1 MEIERKWL
9 FDMEKVPVDQSK
21 TLTHYKQLYL
31 SIDPEV
37 RVRSKVVENLVTGEK
52 TYETY
57 MLCVKG
63 EGDLTRTEIQT
74 PLDKNEFIRLLK
86 ENNVDL
92 AYAIK
97 KKYYTIPIGEYK
109 LTVGT
114 VDKGTEAEFSYGEIE
129 FDSEEEALAFNPP
142 EWFGKEVTND
152 KSYKMKNYW
161 KRTRIDNFWFVH
173 ENEPIIE
180 MLEKEHLSK
189 ISFDLLR
196 EKEYL
201 RFKFKDGNVTRISS
215 DQIELKDELMKR
227 NDIDELVTEWAIEKD
242 DKTKEVSLPIS
253 FDSKTCKYYIST
265 KIVEDF
271 IDSVKVET
279 INKRTTFVTAVLK
292 NGFIIYETSTSV
304 SVEGYDEK
312 IGTMICMKKIKD
324 KIFEYFGFVLK
335 CIQ

>member
-9 FDMEKVPVDQSK
+9 FDMRKVPVDQSK

-37 RVRSKVVENLVTGEK
+37 RVRSKVVENLLTGEK
-52 TYETY
+52 YHETY

-74 PLDKNEFIRLLK
+74 PIERNEFIRLIE
-86 ENNVDL
+86 ENDILL
-92 AYAIK
+92 ASAIK
-97 KKYYTIPIGEYK
+97 KKYYTIPVGEYK

-114 VDKGTEAEFSYGEIE
+114 VDKGTPEEFSYGEIE
-129 FDSEEEALAFNPP
+129 FNSEEEALAFNPP

-161 KRTRIDNFWFVH
+161 KRTRIDNFWFVY
-173 ENEPIIE
+173 ENEPTIG

-189 ISFDLLR
+189 ISFNLLR

-201 RFKFKDGNVTRISS
+201 RFKFKDGNIIRILNN
-215 DQIELKDELMKR
+215 QIALKDELMKR
-227 NDIDELVTEWAIEKD
+227 NDIAELVAEWRIEKD

-253 FDSKTCKYYIST
+253 FDSKIGKYYIST
-265 KIVEDF
+265 KNVEDF
-271 IDSVKVET
+271 IDTVKVET
-279 INKRTTFVTAVLK
+279 INERTTFVTVVLK
-292 NGFIIYETSTSV
+292 NGFIMYETSSAASKET
-304 SVEGYDEK
+304 YDEA
-312 IGTMICMKKIKD
+312 IGKSICMKEIKD
-324 KIFEYFGFVLK
+324 RIFEYFGFVLK
-335 CIQ
+335 FIQ

>member
-9 FDMEKVPVDQSK
+9 FDMEKVPVDQSE
-21 TLTHYKQLYL
+21 TITHYKQLYL

-37 RVRSKVVENLVTGEK
+37 RVRSKVVENLITGEK
-52 TYETY
+52 SHETY

-74 PLDKNEFIRLLK
+74 RLNKNEFNRLLE
-86 ENNVDL
+86 ENEV
-92 AYAIK
+92 YITMAINK
-97 KKYYTIPIGEYK
+97 NYYTIPIGEYE

-114 VDKGTEAEFSYGEIE
+114 VDKGTKSEFSYGEIE

-161 KRTRIDNFWFVH
+161 KRTRIDDVWFVYEFDRPARKKH
-173 ENEPIIE
+173 F
-180 MLEKEHLSK
+180 SK
-189 ISFDLLR
+189 ISINLLR

-201 RFKFKDGNVTRISS
+201 HFKFKDGSTEKIPSE
-215 DQIELKDELMKR
+215 QIEIKNELMER
-227 NDIDELVTEWAIEKD
+227 NDIDEVIAEWAIEKD
-242 DKTKEVSLPIS
+242 DEMKEVSLPVS
-253 FDSKTCKYYIST
+253 FDSETGKYYIST
-265 KIVEDF
+265 KDVEDF
-271 IDSVKVET
+271 IDNVKVET
-279 INKRTTFVTAVLK
+279 INERTTFVTAVLK
-292 NGFIIYETSTSV
+292 NGFVIYETSTSA
-304 SVEGYDEK
+304 SVEGYDEE
-312 IGTMICMKKIKD
+312 IGTAMCMKKIKD